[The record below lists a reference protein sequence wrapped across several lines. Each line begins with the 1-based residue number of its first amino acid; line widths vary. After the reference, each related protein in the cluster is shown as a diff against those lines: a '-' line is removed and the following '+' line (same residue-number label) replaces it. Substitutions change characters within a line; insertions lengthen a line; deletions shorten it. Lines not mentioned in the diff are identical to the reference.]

1 MDKTIA
7 NKHLISNYNDITKL
21 YLEVINR
28 ITINDIELI
37 TIKERREDLILKP
50 LLKSLKLMQ
59 NIPVE
64 IDLSKHLIKQVI
76 KNFNGDIV
84 KQDLD
89 ALVAIVNIA

>member
-21 YLEVINR
+21 YLEVITR
-28 ITINDIELI
+28 ITINEIELI
-37 TIKERREDLILKP
+37 TIKERREDFILKP

-64 IDLSKHLIKQVI
+64 IDLSKHLLKQVI

>member
-21 YLEVINR
+21 YLEVITR

>member
-7 NKHLISNYNDITKL
+7 NKHLISNYNDIIKL
-21 YLEVINR
+21 YLEVITR

-64 IDLSKHLIKQVI
+64 IDLSKHLLKQVI

>member
-7 NKHLISNYNDITKL
+7 NKHLISNYNDITKF
-21 YLEVINR
+21 YLEVITR

-59 NIPVE
+59 NIPAE

>member
-7 NKHLISNYNDITKL
+7 NKHLISNYNDITKF
-21 YLEVINR
+21 YLEVITR

>member
-21 YLEVINR
+21 YLEVITR

-64 IDLSKHLIKQVI
+64 IDLSKHLLKQVI

>member
-7 NKHLISNYNDITKL
+7 NKHLISNYNDIIKL
-21 YLEVINR
+21 YLEVITR

>member
-1 MDKTIA
+1 M
-7 NKHLISNYNDITKL
+7 

-59 NIPVE
+59 NIPAE